1 MITFSRKLNGLLPL
15 LGFAARLRIVLSIVL
30 CSALGALPQRADAAE
45 RPNVLLLCVDDLRPE
60 LNCYGVDYIRSPNI
74 DGLAKQSG
82 MFMRHYVQAP
92 TCGASRYAM
101 LTGRYGGDSNEA
113 LFQRAARLAAGE
125 ELPPS
130 MPQWFR
136 QHGYRAVSVGKVS
149 HHPGGLGGADW
160 DDSAQPEMPGAW
172 DAHICP
178 SGPWQH
184 PRGFMHGLAH
194 GQMREQA
201 EAMDV
206 FQSVAG
212 DDSIYPD
219 GLTTEEALRQIETLA
234 ADGSSPFFLAVGLL
248 RPHLPFGAPAQYMQP
263 YLHAVLPPIAHPHKP
278 SGQSTWH
285 NSGEFMRYHRWDR
298 DPNRDAQ
305 FADEVRKHYAACVSY
320 ADAQVG
326 RILERLA
333 AVGARD
339 NTIVVLW
346 GDHGWHLGEHAVW
359 GKHTLFDESLQAPLL
374 ISAPGTGSR
383 AARKIDAIVET
394 IDIFPTL
401 CELAAVPH
409 PEFVQGRSLAGLL
422 HGDAG
427 SAELIA
433 DRVAVSYFKQA
444 RSLRSERYRLI
455 VHRNG
460 HRELYDHQASA
471 GETLN
476 VADRWP
482 QVCAEL
488 ERLLDARYPA
498 QPR

>member
-1 MITFSRKLNGLLPL
+1 MTRSPRTVLWLLPL
-15 LGFAARLRIVLSIVL
+15 IGVAVFLSAV
-30 CSALGALPQRADAAE
+30 PQRTGAAE
-45 RPNVLLLCVDDLRPE
+45 RPNVLLLCIDDLRPE
-60 LNCYGVDYIRSPNI
+60 LNCYGVDYIHSPNI
-74 DGLAKQSG
+74 DALAAQGG
-82 MFMRHYVQAP
+82 MFVRHYVQAP

-101 LTGRYGGDSNEA
+101 LTGCYGGGSNDA
-113 LFQRAARLAAGE
+113 LFQRAARIAAGD

-160 DDSAQPEMPGAW
+160 DDSAQPEMPDAW
-172 DAHICP
+172 DATICA
-178 SGPWQH
+178 SGQWQH
-184 PRGFMHGLAH
+184 PRGFMHGLAR
-194 GQMREQA
+194 GQIREQA
-201 EAMDV
+201 EDMDV
-206 FQSVAG
+206 FQSIAG
-212 DDSIYPD
+212 DDDIYPD

-234 ADGSSPFFLAVGLL
+234 ADGSPPFFLAVGLL

-263 YLHAVLPPIAHPHKP
+263 YRQTALPPIAHPHQP
-278 SGQSTWH
+278 HGQTTWH
-285 NSGEFMRYHRWDR
+285 GSGEFMSYHRWAR

-326 RILERLA
+326 RILEQLA

-359 GKHTLFDESLQAPLL
+359 GKHTLFEESLRAPLV
-374 ISAPGTGSR
+374 ISAPGSGLV
-383 AARKIDAIVET
+383 AAKHIDAIVEA

-409 PEFVQGRSLAGLL
+409 PEFVQGESLAGLL
-422 HGDAG
+422 RGDGA
-427 SAELIA
+427 ARE
-433 DRVAVSYFKQA
+433 RKAVSYFKQA
-444 RSLRSERYRLI
+444 RTLRTERYRLI
-455 VHRNG
+455 VHRSG
-460 HRELYDHQASA
+460 QRELYDHQAPA

-476 VADRWP
+476 IAERWP

-488 ERLLDARYPA
+488 EGLLDARYPA
-498 QPR
+498 RPRR